1 MVLTC
6 LNKLPFWVIPPS
18 QLSFFEPF
26 LVAVSWNSA
35 WNQEI
40 CWIRLLDLEILQHF
54 FFVNVHKEDSVTG
67 SSASRVHFDPQRSG
81 RRTAA
86 ASCEYGLKQVKLMS
100 LAMAVAQSISFRA
113 LKNNQICWSTGT
125 CIPSLSS
132 SLARCSG
139 EFKQIVTTSAIFS
152 HCSQTYSSTLNTS

>member
-1 MVLTC
+1 M
-6 LNKLPFWVIPPS
+6 
-18 QLSFFEPF
+18 
-26 LVAVSWNSA
+26 
-35 WNQEI
+35 
-40 CWIRLLDLEILQHF
+40 
-54 FFVNVHKEDSVTG
+54 TG

-86 ASCEYGLKQVKLMS
+86 ASCEYGLIALETSEAMS

-139 EFKQIVTTSAIFS
+139 EFKQIVAVFS
-152 HCSQTYSSTLNTS
+152 HCSQTYSSTLNTSKGRFSVYIYIIIYYVIYKYTYVYRNSIHGEREREREDTLQ

>member
-1 MVLTC
+1 M
-6 LNKLPFWVIPPS
+6 
-18 QLSFFEPF
+18 
-26 LVAVSWNSA
+26 
-35 WNQEI
+35 
-40 CWIRLLDLEILQHF
+40 
-54 FFVNVHKEDSVTG
+54 TG

-86 ASCEYGLKQVKLMS
+86 ASCEYGLIALETSEAMS

-139 EFKQIVTTSAIFS
+139 EFKQIVTTSAVFS
-152 HCSQTYSSTLNTS
+152 HCSQTYSSTLNTSKGRFSVYIYIIIYYVIYKYTYVYRNSIHGERERERGHFTVTCGQNTIHYGIFS